1 MTPQD
6 DKWVSADLV
15 HSWHPFTDQEL
26 WEGEEPVVIQR
37 GKGAWLFDTKGRRYL
52 DANSSIWT
60 NIHGHSHPTIVSA
73 IQKQAAALCHSSYL
87 GLANDKASELAQKL
101 CGFFPGILTRCFFSD
116 DGSTAL
122 EVAFKMSL
130 QWRQQNG
137 NPERTGIIAF
147 ENAYHGDT
155 LGAASVGGVSRFIK
169 GYGESGLQVYRVG
182 TLADLQSLPEV
193 VIETASAIVIEPI
206 VQGVNQMR
214 LWPIG
219 MLADLRTWSSQNDIH
234 LILDEVMTGFGR
246 TGAMFACQKEDV
258 TPDFL
263 CLAKGLTGGT
273 MPLAATLT
281 TGGIYEGFKGPG
293 RTFYYG
299 HSYTGNALGCAAALA
314 SLSLFETENTL
325 EEVERKGHFL
335 EASLRNLPGI
345 LEIRRVGL
353 VLGFDIEGCGQTF
366 CRDLREKGVLT
377 RPILNTVVLMPPLSI
392 NDEEL
397 GFLIN
402 AVTSILKR

>member
-137 NPERTGIIAF
+137 HPERTGIIAF

-182 TLADLQSLPEV
+182 TLADLLSLPEV

-219 MLADLRTWSSQNDIH
+219 MLAELRTWSSQNDIH

-402 AVTSILKR
+402 AVASILKR

>member
-1 MTPQD
+1 
-6 DKWVSADLV
+6 
-15 HSWHPFTDQEL
+15 
-26 WEGEEPVVIQR
+26 
-37 GKGAWLFDTKGRRYL
+37 
-52 DANSSIWT
+52 
-60 NIHGHSHPTIVSA
+60 
-73 IQKQAAALCHSSYL
+73 
-87 GLANDKASELAQKL
+87 
-101 CGFFPGILTRCFFSD
+101 
-116 DGSTAL
+116 
-122 EVAFKMSL
+122 
-130 QWRQQNG
+130 
-137 NPERTGIIAF
+137 
-147 ENAYHGDT
+147 
-155 LGAASVGGVSRFIK
+155 
-169 GYGESGLQVYRVG
+169 
-182 TLADLQSLPEV
+182 
-193 VIETASAIVIEPI
+193 
-206 VQGVNQMR
+206 
-214 LWPIG
+214 
-219 MLADLRTWSSQNDIH
+219 
-234 LILDEVMTGFGR
+234 
-246 TGAMFACQKEDV
+246 MFACQKEDV

>member
-101 CGFFPGILTRCFFSD
+101 CGFFPAILTRCFFSD

>member
-137 NPERTGIIAF
+137 HPERTGIIAF

-219 MLADLRTWSSQNDIH
+219 MLAELRTWSSQNDIH

>member
-1 MTPQD
+1 
-6 DKWVSADLV
+6 
-15 HSWHPFTDQEL
+15 
-26 WEGEEPVVIQR
+26 
-37 GKGAWLFDTKGRRYL
+37 
-52 DANSSIWT
+52 
-60 NIHGHSHPTIVSA
+60 
-73 IQKQAAALCHSSYL
+73 
-87 GLANDKASELAQKL
+87 
-101 CGFFPGILTRCFFSD
+101 
-116 DGSTAL
+116 
-122 EVAFKMSL
+122 
-130 QWRQQNG
+130 
-137 NPERTGIIAF
+137 
-147 ENAYHGDT
+147 
-155 LGAASVGGVSRFIK
+155 
-169 GYGESGLQVYRVG
+169 
-182 TLADLQSLPEV
+182 
-193 VIETASAIVIEPI
+193 
-206 VQGVNQMR
+206 
-214 LWPIG
+214 
-219 MLADLRTWSSQNDIH
+219 
-234 LILDEVMTGFGR
+234 
-246 TGAMFACQKEDV
+246 
-258 TPDFL
+258 
-263 CLAKGLTGGT
+263 

-325 EEVERKGHFL
+325 AEVERKGHFL
-335 EASLRNLPGI
+335 EASLGNLPGI

>member
-182 TLADLQSLPEV
+182 TLADLQFLPEV

-219 MLADLRTWSSQNDIH
+219 MLAELRTWSSQNDIH

-402 AVTSILKR
+402 AVASILKR